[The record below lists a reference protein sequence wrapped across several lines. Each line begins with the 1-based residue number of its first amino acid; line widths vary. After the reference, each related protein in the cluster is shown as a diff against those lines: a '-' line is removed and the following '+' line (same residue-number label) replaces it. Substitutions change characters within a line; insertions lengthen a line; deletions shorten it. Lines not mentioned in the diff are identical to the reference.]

1 MNGPQTGTEDLFNRN
16 RITVIKELT
25 LVLVKTGHGLHVV
38 IGQFKVEDIDVLGH
52 PLLVNGLWNDRDA
65 PLQEPTQDDLTIGL
79 AVLGCNLGNRFVGED
94 VVLTFGE
101 WCPGFNP
108 DAFTLRKLN
117 FLVLLVPRVNFDL
130 VNSGL
135 NGFRQFQVLY
145 QTDYD
150 ALREL
155 TRYTN
160 FPFFTTNIT
169 DEHGP
174 EDFHIGDRV
183 TLPIT
188 DPTATMTFYAS
199 YLKDQRDQLQ
209 PLIKDFTAN
218 WPQ

>member
-1 MNGPQTGTEDLFNRN
+1 M
-16 RITVIKELT
+16 IKELT

-65 PLQEPTQDDLTIGL
+65 PLQEPTQDDPTIGL

-135 NGFRQFQVLY
+135 NGFRQFQVL
-145 QTDYD
+145 QLVSVEVGNPDGTD
-150 ALREL
+150 L
-155 TRYTN
+155 TGLLG
-160 FPFFTTNIT
+160 FLQ
-169 DEHGP
+169 GP
-174 EDFHIGDRV
+174 PSTGAGGRGRCSPDRAFAGKHRS
-183 TLPIT
+183 P
-188 DPTATMTFYAS
+188 S
-199 YLKDQRDQLQ
+199 
-209 PLIKDFTAN
+209 
-218 WPQ
+218 WPGRS